1 MNNKVLSF
9 IVFVLLGFVCGMPQV
24 MAQATGSS
32 PVDMADAM
40 RSEGKIYVVVLVI
53 AILFT
58 GILIYLINTDRK
70 VSKLEKDMKGIE
82 SGKNP

>member
-9 IVFVLLGFVCGMPQV
+9 LVFVLLGFAFSMAQV
-24 MAQATGSS
+24 MAQATGGSA
-32 PVDMADAM
+32 VEMADTM

-53 AILFT
+53 AVLFT

-82 SGKNP
+82 TGKNP